1 MSNESMSPKNLRDR
15 TDDELVSFV
24 QEKSE
29 ELFKLR
35 FQHYTGQLEN
45 TARLKT
51 VRRELARAR
60 TIITERDK
68 GIVVAVKPAEG
79 GIGKVD
85 ASTSTDSGSSDG
97 ETSEEDEA

>member
-1 MSNESMSPKNLRDR
+1 MSSDVMTAKDLRDR

-45 TARLKT
+45 TARLKV

-60 TIITERDK
+60 TIISQRDL
-68 GIVVAVKPAEG
+68 GIEIKTRP
-79 GIGKVD
+79 ID
-85 ASTSTDSGSSDG
+85 ASELGG
-97 ETSEEDEA
+97 AGQAAEEEDEA

>member
-1 MSNESMSPKNLRDR
+1 MSSEVMTAKDLRDR
-15 TDDELVSFV
+15 TNEELVSFV

-60 TIITERDK
+60 TVVTERDLGVEIK
-68 GIVVAVKPAEG
+68 TRPMDLAAPAG
-79 GIGKVD
+79 ATDD
-85 ASTSTDSGSSDG
+85 AESNEST
-97 ETSEEDEA
+97 EEEDES

>member
-1 MSNESMSPKNLRDR
+1 MSSEVMSAKDLRDR

-45 TARLKT
+45 TARLKM

-60 TIITERDK
+60 TVITERDL
-68 GIVVAVKPAEG
+68 GIEIKTRP
-79 GIGKVD
+79 ID
-85 ASTSTDSGSSDG
+85 ASPPAGTNDDADPAGAD
-97 ETSEEDEA
+97 EEEDES